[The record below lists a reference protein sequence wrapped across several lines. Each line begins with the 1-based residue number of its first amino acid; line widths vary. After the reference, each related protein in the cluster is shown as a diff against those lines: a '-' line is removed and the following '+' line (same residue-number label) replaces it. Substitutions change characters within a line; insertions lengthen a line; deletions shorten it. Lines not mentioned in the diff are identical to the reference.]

1 MGKIG
6 FKQDTTKDVEK
17 VYKALKA
24 YNKALDNLKTK
35 DPDKYEEVLATI
47 EKEEN
52 PEEEEGS
59 LVQPVTTLEI
69 AGAIYFFKRLMKGK
83 DQVSEI
89 FGTQFINTD
98 YTPIQEAAVN
108 NVDGH
113 SESVEVEED
122 GEED

>member
-17 VYKALKA
+17 VYKTLKA